1 MQILINYMRLSRMTT
16 FKQFLIEK
24 RKNPEQNP
32 KVSINDE
39 IHDAYY
45 GTDDT
50 IPDTDIKNCFVS
62 FTEIEKLGINPRSHY
77 NTPLGI
83 YAYPAKYIVTY
94 SRETKSMEETVP
106 FAGEQGFA
114 NIFSVKG
121 NIIDIVSM
129 SDDEAAKY
137 YRSIG
142 KYWSSISGKSW
153 KESVD
158 ELEVIIHLASKMANF
173 TTRTGGRFW
182 YVTMEMSNLV
192 SRALGIKVPVAWNK
206 LFREIGIDGI
216 VDTGVGIIHTNE
228 PTQAVFFSKSVIK
241 NNKLVHNKYSPSD
254 IDKSKNK
261 GEIYKAI
268 KRDFNKIPFDKFF
281 QKYRTSDINKA
292 LTHPRDVK
300 LLIDNFPEYYA
311 KRMTPKQ
318 KTPEI
323 VTHAIL
329 SNPDNLLLTSS
340 YYINH
345 QVFKEVVSK
354 LYNTVHKPLLKTF
367 IENAGWVS
375 NGAPKDAR
383 KNLELIMSKYPDLAL
398 GYWKDITIDM
408 ILLRYDIKE

>member
-1 MQILINYMRLSRMTT
+1 MNT

-32 KVSINDE
+32 KVAINDE

-45 GTDDT
+45 GAKDT
-50 IPDTDIKNCFVS
+50 IPDTNIKNCFVS
-62 FTEIEKLGINPRSHY
+62 FTEIEKLGINPRSHF

-106 FAGEQGFA
+106 YAGEHDFA

-121 NIIDIVSM
+121 NIIDITSM

-158 ELEVIIHLASKMANF
+158 ELEVIIHLAANKAMF
-173 TTRTGGRFW
+173 PNRVGGRFW

-192 SRALGIKVPVAWNK
+192 SRALGIKIPVAWNK
-206 LFREIGIDGI
+206 LFREIGIDGV

-228 PTQAVFFSKSVIK
+228 PTQAVFFKKSVIK
-241 NNKLVHNKYSPSD
+241 NNKLVHNKYSPDD
-254 IDKSKNK
+254 IDSSKNK

-268 KRDFNKIPFDKFF
+268 KRDFNKIPFDKFV
-281 QKYRTSDINKA
+281 QKYRTTDINKA
-292 LTHPRDVK
+292 LTHPRDIK
-300 LLIDNFPEYYA
+300 ILIDNVPEYYSRSMPPN
-311 KRMTPKQ
+311 K

-323 VTHAIL
+323 VTYAIL
-329 SNPDNLLLTSS
+329 SNPDNLLQTSS
-340 YYINH
+340 YFINH
-345 QVFKEVVSK
+345 NVFKEIVGK
-354 LYNTVHKPLLKTF
+354 LYNTEYKPLLKQF
-367 IENAGWVS
+367 IQNAGWDS
-375 NGAPKDAR
+375 KGTPKDAR
-383 KNLELIMSKYPDLAL
+383 KNLELIINKYPDLAL
-398 GYWKDITIDM
+398 DYWKDTPIES
-408 ILLRYDIKE
+408 ILLRYNVKE